1 MSDSDSGGLQSM
13 FGGTGEKAVVTN
25 EYRSV
30 ATSNITDAVDR
41 LNLAQSRLSAEQSR
55 LQSTQSQATAALDQV
70 IASRQEAEAT
80 VGAQEATLAEVK
92 GQIATLVAQQQ
103 AAAQAQ
109 QFAAF
114 QKRVAASTAPVH
126 APKAP
131 NAPAAPTALPHRPSL
146 SFRRREVRP
155 PPWPPPGASSVS
167 PTTGRGIARCR
178 LRLLGLTA
186 MGLGPG
192 RSGHPP
198 HGTGAVRRHRA
209 RVVVGSRTGRPRVL
223 GLGPR
228 WYLHVGIYV
237 GGGDVIHAPETG
249 ELGADPAHL
258 EQRPGGRRAP

>member
-1 MSDSDSGGLQSM
+1 
-13 FGGTGEKAVVTN
+13 
-25 EYRSV
+25 
-30 ATSNITDAVDR
+30 
-41 LNLAQSRLSAEQSR
+41 LSAEQSR

-131 NAPAAPTALPHRPSL
+131 NAPAAPTALPPSALPVLPPSGGASAAVAAARSQLGVPYHWGGESPGVGFDCSGLTQWAWGRAGVGIPRTAQEQYDAIEHVSL
-146 SFRRREVRP
+146 SALE
-155 PPWPPPGASSVS
+155 PGDLVFWGS
-167 PTTGRGIARCR
+167 GRGGI
-178 LRLLGLTA
+178 
-186 MGLGPG
+186 
-192 RSGHPP
+192 S
-198 HGTGAVRRHRA
+198 
-209 RVVVGSRTGRPRVL
+209 
-223 GLGPR
+223 
-228 WYLHVGIYV
+228 HVGIYV

-249 ELGADPAHL
+249 ELVRIQPIWNSGLVGAG
-258 EQRPGGRRAP
+258 RP